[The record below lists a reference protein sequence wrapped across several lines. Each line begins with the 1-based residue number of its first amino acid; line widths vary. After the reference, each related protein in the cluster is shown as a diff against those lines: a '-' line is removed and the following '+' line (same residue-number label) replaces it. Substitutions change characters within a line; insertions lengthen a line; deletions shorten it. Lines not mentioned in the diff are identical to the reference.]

1 MPAAKTPLTNAP
13 CREGVKRVFSERE
26 VLSVRVTSS
35 ERYAPCTD
43 GTEPRCRKA
52 LQGRHG
58 HAPCPGLGQDFGLF
72 ALGFFGASVPALG
85 WSPSVDFSG
94 QTENAGHFAQP
105 TAIAMGH
112 SVMAGLLFE

>member
-35 ERYAPCTD
+35 ERQGHHPC
-43 GTEPRCRKA
+43 GTEPRRRQT
-52 LQGRHG
+52 LHGRHG